1 MGRKEQRIQKQ
12 FEKSPIKALN
22 EIQTKYYPPLMQD
35 FNKTLDPRNQSYI
48 TYSNTTMLATVYY
61 KNVFSIESMQAM
73 TSYFNKQTVV
83 DNVANLT
90 SGMTN
95 EFLPHYVTLNEYL
108 TRLHPSELEDIRYQ
122 IAYSMLRRK
131 FFNDA
136 RFRKKWLVLIDGVW
150 LDSGNIKTDGH
161 CLEICHNKGTDKE
174 KTTYYHSVLE
184 AKIYFGGQIVMS
196 IGSEFIENAGED
208 AAAQKE
214 MSEEKRKQDCETKAF
229 KRLAQKI
236 KDSFPR
242 LPICILGDSLYASE
256 PVMDIC
262 EENGWEYI
270 IRFKDGSIPTIAH
283 EYKDIPEKNRSG
295 NAEYVNGIA
304 YGKYLVN
311 MLKYK
316 EIQVTYSEDRRC
328 RDGKSKREK
337 EEKEVSFQ
345 WITNIEITQK
355 NAEKIASTGRI
366 RWKIENEGFN
376 NQKNWRGN
384 ISHACS
390 QNFNALKCHY
400 IMAQIADIF
409 RILYE
414 YDYLKKAGIIKTIKE
429 ISSDLRE
436 SFTIKLAEEDISNIR
451 KNPQKNIS

>member
-22 EIQTKYYPPLMQD
+22 EIQAKYYQQLMQD
-35 FNKTLDPRNQSYI
+35 FSKTLDPRNQSYT

-61 KNVFSIESMQAM
+61 KNALSIESMQAM
-73 TSYFNKQTVV
+73 TSSFNKQTVV
-83 DNVANLT
+83 DNVAILT

-95 EFLPHYVTLNEYL
+95 EFLPHYVTINEYL
-108 TRLHPSELEDIRYQ
+108 TRLRPSELENIRYQ

-131 FFNDA
+131 TFNDA
-136 RFRKKWLVLIDGVW
+136 RFRKKWLVLVDGVQ
-150 LDSGNIKTDGH
+150 LDSGNIKTDEH
-161 CLEICHNKGTDKE
+161 CLERCYNKGTDKE

-196 IGSEFIENAGED
+196 LGSEFIENAGED

-214 MSEEKRKQDCETKAF
+214 MSEEKRKQDCEVKAF
-229 KRLAQKI
+229 KRLSQKI

-242 LPICILGDSLYASE
+242 LPICILADSLYASE

-262 EENGWEYI
+262 TENGWEYI
-270 IRFKDGSIPTIAH
+270 IRFKDGSIPTVAR
-283 EYKDIPEKNRSG
+283 EYIDIPEKNRSG
-295 NAEYVNGIA
+295 NVEYVNNIA
-304 YGKYLVN
+304 YGKYKINL
-311 MLKYK
+311 LKYK
-316 EIQVTYSEDRRC
+316 EIQVIYSEDRRC
-328 RDGKSKREK
+328 RNGKSKK
-337 EEKEVSFQ
+337 EKEVKEVYFQ
-345 WITNIEITQK
+345 WITNIEITQG

-390 QNFNALKCHY
+390 HNFNALKCHY
-400 IMAQIADIF
+400 IMAQIADFF

-414 YDYLKKAGIIKTIKE
+414 YDYLEKAGIVKTIKE

-436 SFTIKLAEEDISNIR
+436 SFAISLTGEDIPIIR
-451 KNPQKNIS
+451 KKPQKNIS